1 MAAAT
6 IGYAILAAVIY
17 SVIFFGKKH
26 FKPDNPESFDLVKLG
41 ATVIIGAIIGI
52 VFHFS
57 DLAITAEAVEIQLG
71 LYVSIVALTET
82 ILKTIYR
89 ILKPRLEGIF

>member
-17 SVIFFGKKH
+17 SMIFYAKKH
-26 FKPDNPESFDLVKLG
+26 FKPDKPESFDMAKLG
-41 ATVIIGAIIGI
+41 ATVVIGAIIGI
-52 VFHFS
+52 VFHVS
-57 DLAITAEAVEIQLG
+57 GLALTGEAVEIQLG
-71 LYVSIVALTET
+71 AYVSVVALTET

-89 ILKPRLEGIF
+89 VLRPRLEGIF